1 MSAIDILL
9 IIAGVGYLFA
19 RRMIGQLLEIKS
31 LLVLPVVLTGIGVS
45 DVAHLHH
52 VDAASV
58 AVLAVSVAVSV
69 ALGVVRGRTVH
80 LGVRDGALWMRY
92 RVSSVLLWVLNI
104 ALKGALLPVAHA
116 VSPHAAP
123 VVGHGLLLAI
133 GLGILAESAVVLV
146 RAMPTDA
153 AVAWEKGEEGT
164 PPSSSP
170 GFERARARVREA
182 GSPAAAAKRL
192 RVAERDW

>member
-9 IIAGVGYLFA
+9 IIVGVGYVLA

-52 VDAASV
+52 VDGASV
-58 AVLAVSVAVSV
+58 AVLAASVAISV
-69 ALGVVRGRTVH
+69 GLGLVRGRTVH
-80 LGVRDGALWMRY
+80 LGVRGGALWMRY

-104 ALKGALLPVAHA
+104 VLKAALLPVEHA
-116 VSPHAAP
+116 ASPHAASAA
-123 VVGHGLLLAI
+123 GHGLLLAI

-146 RAMPTDA
+146 RAMQTDT
-153 AVAWEKGEEGT
+153 AVAWEKGEEGR
-164 PPSSSP
+164 PHSSSP
-170 GFERARARVREA
+170 AFERARARVRDA

-192 RVAERDW
+192 RPAERDW